1 MIVEQIY
8 TGCLSQASYFIESGG
23 ESAIIDPLREVD
35 IYIEKAKKR
44 NSKIKYIFQTH
55 FHADFVSGHLTLSK
69 KTDASI
75 VYGPKADPKYD
86 CIISEDCKTFKLGD
100 IKIQLIHTPGHTLE
114 SSSYLLIDSN
124 NKQHSIFTGDTLFL
138 GDVGIPDVAQRYQG
152 ISKEKL
158 AEMLFESIN
167 NRIKPLDDGI
177 IVYPGHGA
185 GSACG
190 KNMMKET
197 VDTLANQKKVNY
209 SLNGKLSK
217 TEFVK
222 ELVTDLPVPPTYFPS
237 NVKLNREG
245 YLGIDEVISKSFK
258 KLTTD
263 FVNHKMKSKDV
274 VILDTRKSSK
284 YCAEHIPGSIF
295 IGLDGR
301 FAPWVGEIIKDI
313 KKEIILIVEKDR
325 VEEAITRLSR
335 VGFDN
340 CIGYLYGDL
349 KIWKSAGYTT
359 ESVRSISPE
368 QFVKESHQN
377 SQIIDVREKIE
388 LSKGKFQSS
397 INIPLSKID
406 SNIKLDKNVNSYVY
420 CAGGY
425 RSVIA
430 CSLIKR
436 NGLKKAVNIKTGFSG
451 IRNLI

>member
-1 MIVEQIY
+1 MFVEQIY

-86 CIISEDCKTFKLGD
+86 CIISEDYKIFKLGD
-100 IKIQLIHTPGHTLE
+100 VKIQLIHTPGHTLE

-124 NKQHSIFTGDTLFL
+124 NNQHSIFTGDTLFL
-138 GDVGIPDVAQRYQG
+138 GDVGIPDVAQRYKG
-152 ISKEKL
+152 VSKEKL

-167 NRIKPLDDGI
+167 NRIKPLDDSI
-177 IVYPGHGA
+177 TVYPGHGA

-197 VDTLANQKKVNY
+197 VDSLANQKKVNY

-217 TEFVK
+217 AEFVK

-245 YLGIDEVISKSFK
+245 YLGIDEVLSKSYK
-258 KLTTD
+258 KLTPD

-274 VILDTRKSSK
+274 VILDTRKSSI
-284 YCAEHIPGSIF
+284 YCAEHIPGSMF

-313 KKEIILIVEKDR
+313 NQEIILIVKKDR

-340 CIGYLYGDL
+340 CIGYLDGDL
-349 KIWKSAGYTT
+349 KSWKSADYST
-359 ESVRSISPE
+359 ESIRSISPK
-368 QFVKESHQN
+368 QFIKESHQN
-377 SQIIDVREKIE
+377 SQIIDVREKTE

-397 INIPLSKID
+397 INVPLSKID
-406 SNIKLDKNVNSYVY
+406 SNMKFDKNVNSYIY

-430 CSLIKR
+430 CSLIKK
-436 NGLKKAVNIKTGFSG
+436 NGLKKLVNVETGFNG
-451 IRNLI
+451 IRNLT

>member
-1 MIVEQIY
+1 
-8 TGCLSQASYFIESGG
+8 
-23 ESAIIDPLREVD
+23 
-35 IYIEKAKKR
+35 
-44 NSKIKYIFQTH
+44 
-55 FHADFVSGHLTLSK
+55 
-69 KTDASI
+69 
-75 VYGPKADPKYD
+75 
-86 CIISEDCKTFKLGD
+86 
-100 IKIQLIHTPGHTLE
+100 
-114 SSSYLLIDSN
+114 
-124 NKQHSIFTGDTLFL
+124 
-138 GDVGIPDVAQRYQG
+138 
-152 ISKEKL
+152 
-158 AEMLFESIN
+158 
-167 NRIKPLDDGI
+167 
-177 IVYPGHGA
+177 
-185 GSACG
+185 
-190 KNMMKET
+190 MKET

-274 VILDTRKSSK
+274 VILDTRKPSK

-313 KKEIILIVEKDR
+313 YQEIILIVKKER

-340 CIGYLYGDL
+340 CLGYLDGDL
-349 KIWKSAGYTT
+349 KSWKSAGYST
-359 ESVRSISPE
+359 ESIRSISPE
-368 QFVKESHQN
+368 QFIKESHQN
-377 SQIIDVREKIE
+377 SQIIDVREKPE

-397 INIPLSKID
+397 INVPLSKID
-406 SNIKLDKNVNSYVY
+406 DKMKFDKNVNSYIY

-430 CSLIKR
+430 CSLIKK
-436 NGLKKAVNIKTGFSG
+436 NGLKKLVNVKTGFSG
-451 IRNLI
+451 IKNLI